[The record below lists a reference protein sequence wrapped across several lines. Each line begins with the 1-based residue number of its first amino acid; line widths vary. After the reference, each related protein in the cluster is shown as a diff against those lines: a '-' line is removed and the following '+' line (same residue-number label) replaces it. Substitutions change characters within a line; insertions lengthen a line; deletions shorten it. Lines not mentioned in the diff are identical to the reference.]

1 MRAVLTALGGVLGDY
16 MEQERSVRLD
26 GIGSFY
32 FTAATNKNGIA
43 TEKELLLPSSTVCVC
58 ASFPR
63 PDSVEA
69 AREPVAAV
77 AVSCVD

>member
-16 MEQERSVRLD
+16 MEQELSVRLD

-43 TEKELLLPSSTVCVC
+43 AEKELLLPSSTVCVC

-63 PDSVEA
+63 PASKAEVPVPQA
-69 AREPVAAV
+69 A
-77 AVSCVD
+77 